1 MLFILSLFGK
11 IPEEKKDEPVVVKPP
26 EGEKEEIKEDEKHI
40 DDVIESEIEKDID
53 GGLES
58 DKDLKAQMERA
69 WSEIRKLRAEAKSRR
84 LGQSKA
90 EQELALLQKKQEEDK
105 KKAERE
111 KMDEVDR
118 LKAEKDDA
126 EKSAQEAN
134 AIMKQ
139 LLINNAVISAAIK
152 AGFSD
157 PDDAVALT
165 GSKFNETPI
174 VNGVVDQEIIQAE
187 LELILEKKPYL
198 KGSAKIAE
206 VVKQQEQV
214 KKSED
219 EMKKATNPPS
229 ETVVKIPKKDE
240 DEVEKLEKKIRE
252 NMARGDG
259 RSAARDYYQKYL
271 ITTGKR

>member
-1 MLFILSLFGK
+1 MLFVLSLFGK
-11 IPEEKKDEPVVVKPP
+11 IPEDKKEEPVVVTPP
-26 EGEKEEIKEDEKHI
+26 EGEKKDDEIKEDEKLNEE
-40 DDVIESEIEKDID
+40 VVESEIEKEID
-53 GGLES
+53 GG

-69 WSEIRKLRAEAKSRR
+69 WSEIKKLRAEAKSRR

-90 EQELALLQKKQEEDK
+90 EAELALLQKQREDDK
-105 KKAERE
+105 KRAERE

-174 VNGVVDQEIIQAE
+174 VNGIVDQEIIQAE

-198 KGSAKIAE
+198 KGSSRIAE

-229 ETVVKIPKKDE
+229 ETVVKVQKKDE
-240 DEVEKLEKKIRE
+240 DEIEELNKKIRE
-252 NMARGDG
+252 NMSRGDG
-259 RSAARDYYQKYL
+259 RDAARYWYIRYQKE
-271 ITTGKR
+271 TGKR